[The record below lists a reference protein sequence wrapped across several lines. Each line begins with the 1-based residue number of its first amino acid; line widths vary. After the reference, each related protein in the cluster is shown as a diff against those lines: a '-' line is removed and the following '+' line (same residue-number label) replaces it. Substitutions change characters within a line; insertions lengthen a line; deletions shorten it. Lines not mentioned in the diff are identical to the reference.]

1 MSPTGSDV
9 GRRGHGPPSPRRSS
23 SRPLLAAARSAAA
36 AVAVLVAGVSTRGA
50 APAAAQDAN
59 VHRPAAEIEDLLRRD
74 DLEVTDRR
82 TLRSGRRRTDLV
94 ILDLGEAGQL
104 AAKWQRAPEGGH
116 EWNNAPRYEL
126 AAYELQKLFLDPGD
140 YVVPPTVCRCFR
152 PSRYAALAGRDDPP
166 DPTFE
171 GTDCVLVVL
180 QYWLRNVTSSG
191 VWDEDRMRTDEAY
204 LRHLANLNVLTHL
217 IDHKDANTGNLL
229 ISTFEADPRVFVV
242 DNGISFR
249 ARKSPRGSE
258 WRWLRVDR
266 IPEATAERLRD
277 IDRRLLRDRLGV
289 LLQFEAGPGGYRPAP
304 VSENLDPSRGIR
316 VEGESIQLGLD
327 AQEIDGLYG
336 RIRELLGRLDRGE
349 LTTF

>member
-1 MSPTGSDV
+1 MSPTGSDA
-9 GRRGHGPPSPRRSS
+9 G
-23 SRPLLAAARSAAA
+23 LFLAATAVVLAGAAM
-36 AVAVLVAGVSTRGA
+36 RGA
-50 APAAAQDAN
+50 EPAAAQDAN
-59 VHRPAAEIEDLLRRD
+59 VHRPAAEIERLLRQP
-74 DLEVTDRR
+74 DLEVTERR
-82 TLRSGRRRTDLV
+82 TLRPGRRRTDLV
-94 ILDLGEAGQL
+94 ILDLGDAGQL

-126 AAYELQKLFLDPGD
+126 AAYELQKLFLEPGD

-171 GTDCVLVVL
+171 GTGCVLVVL
-180 QYWLRNVTSSG
+180 QYWLHNVTSSG
-191 VWDEDRMRTDEAY
+191 VWDEDRIRTDEAY

-229 ISTFEADPRVFVV
+229 ISTSEGDPRVFVV
-242 DNGISFR
+242 DNGVSFR

-266 IPEATAERLRD
+266 IPEGTAARLRS
-277 IDRRLLRDRLGV
+277 IDERQLRDRLGV
-289 LLQFEAGPGGYRPAP
+289 LLQLEAGPEGYRPTPA
-304 VSENLDPSRGIR
+304 SENLDPSRGIR
-316 VEGESIQLGLD
+316 VEGELIQLGLD
-327 AQEIDGLYG
+327 AEEIEGLYG
-336 RIRELLGRLDRGE
+336 RIREMLGRLDRGE